1 MKTGCCDPA
10 CVSKCHTSKNQLTAL
25 NLWTPNIFDFN
36 PCFIRKYTW
45 RWNCEEMV
53 TEVDKRVNIR
63 PVAEVVTLHLSNWWL
78 SSQSQYTC
86 IKASVKENPLACTS
100 VHRIQHYW
108 KGNMVI
114 CKELFSSVRSS
125 YSHPNLLVITTH
137 FFRSHRSSTLDFHFL
152 SHYSYIK
159 GNHWT
164 HLLTSWIP

>member
-1 MKTGCCDPA
+1 METGCCDPA

-86 IKASVKENPLACTS
+86 IKASVKENPLACIR
-100 VHRIQHYW
+100 VQRIQHYW

-114 CKELFSSVRSS
+114 CKELV
-125 YSHPNLLVITTH
+125 YPWMNLLRFMRS
-137 FFRSHRSSTLDFHFL
+137 FFFSFKQNDLREGL
-152 SHYSYIK
+152 
-159 GNHWT
+159 N
-164 HLLTSWIP
+164 